1 MNGLVAFWGARDW
14 AEAIARLP
22 ASGALPRRTVLVPR
36 EAVAHSL
43 RRELVR
49 QGRGAALAGT
59 RFIPSLVAATDV
71 LHTAGVGFRPGEE
84 ALRPVRLAGLFR
96 SGLALEHFRLD
107 LLRSRPGWDAA
118 FARTIADLEAGGLR
132 PEALLGD
139 AAAQLRDIGA
149 IWRAMDEAA
158 GSSWT
163 VARIYAEAARLLE
176 QRPEWW
182 PHAGAALA
190 AGSAS
195 TAAVQA
201 RFVRAIPHVTIG
213 LRAARPV
220 RRHALDRIGALFG
233 PEAAALLESAAAP
246 RAAGSER
253 DLVASYL
260 FEAPALLAD
269 PARPRSAGPD
279 GTVRIEQH
287 SGVEEEIEAA
297 ADWVAEQIADG
308 MPLEDV
314 ALLAPAVD
322 PFAELIAARLARL
335 PWRDGAF
342 PVHVAGGLPLTSTA
356 TGARALAV
364 VRALRGWLPGD
375 ALADLLPALRT
386 VEPAPA
392 GEVDRR
398 HLSRGAAVELV
409 WSLGTAG
416 GNAARPAAA
425 LEWSARAARREEG
438 LAMELARAGS
448 DAAEGDDPE
457 QAAVDEPAWR
467 IERALRD
474 VRAARPALDALV
486 DVARLALGGAA
497 MAMLWPALRAF
508 LERWLLQPGEGP
520 RVHAVLDDR
529 LAGLAGDAAGG
540 AVTGSEALR
549 LIEEAIA
556 SSRVP
561 AGRFG
566 EPAVYVGSVHQAIG
580 LRFRAVR
587 ILGLAEG
594 YLPHPPREDPVLPS
608 TLRRSL
614 TRAGAVPVAL
624 AASEDRALAALHA
637 VDTVL
642 RDAESR
648 VALSAPRLDLERS
661 QREPSSVLLEAAA
674 TLGRPNAG
682 TGERGPDIP
691 DAAALRR
698 DAFRPARRA
707 ALAFR
712 TAMPLGEAAWQDGVA
727 TGALPIPA
735 QWRGAAVLD
744 VERMRALLD
753 HDGPGPMDG
762 FLGAGTDLA
771 IPGLTAERPLSPSTF
786 GGLLACPHSFLLG
799 TVLGLEEPAGPPP
812 LREIG
817 QPHYGA
823 LVHRVAETFLRAH
836 GNGFAARAGT
846 IEAWVARVDEV
857 VESVFGA
864 FVESYP
870 LVGDAVR
877 GRQRERLR
885 DDVRELLRQE
895 WTDTAARRLA
905 GVERRFGPLPIATGA
920 GALFVRGRIDRVDV
934 AGGQTIVRDLKTG
947 RVHLRRG
954 QEAGPSP
961 VIDGQIAIYGLAAR
975 QLAGEWGTPP
985 RVGVAYVHIN
995 RGVTERA
1002 FVDDFEE
1009 VLEPAARTWIEVARA
1024 LLAARSFP
1032 RTPSAEDCRY
1042 CRFRPV
1048 CGDAFHERAA
1058 RLLATGE
1065 DIHRR
1070 YLAMRGQ
1077 AAAGLT

>member
-1 MNGLVAFWGARDW
+1 MKGLVAFWGARDW

-22 ASGALPRRTVLVPR
+22 ASGVLPRRTVLVPQ

-49 QGRGAALAGT
+49 QGRGDALAGT

-71 LHTAGVGFRPGEE
+71 LHAAGVTFRPGEE

-96 SGLALEHFRLD
+96 AGLALEHFRLD
-107 LLRSRPGWDAA
+107 LLRSRPGWDEA

-132 PEALLGD
+132 PEALLADG
-139 AAAQLRDIGA
+139 AAQLRDIGA
-149 IWRAMDEAA
+149 IWQAVDAAA

-163 VARIYAEAARLLE
+163 AARIYAEAARLLE
-176 QRPEWW
+176 QRPRWW
-182 PHAGAALA
+182 PHAGPALA
-190 AGSAS
+190 TGSAS
-195 TAAVQA
+195 TAAAQA
-201 RFVRAIPHVTIG
+201 RFMRAIPHVTIG
-213 LRAARPV
+213 LQAARPV
-220 RRHALDRIGALFG
+220 RRHALDRIGVLFG
-233 PEAAALLESAAAP
+233 PAAAALLESAAAP

-253 DLVASYL
+253 DLVTSYL

-287 SGVEEEIEAA
+287 SGVEEEVEAA
-297 ADWVAEQIADG
+297 AGWVAEQIAG
-308 MPLEDV
+308 GVPLEDI
-314 ALLAPAVD
+314 ALLTPAVD
-322 PFAELIAARLARL
+322 PFAELIAGRLARL
-335 PWRDGAF
+335 PWPDGAL

-356 TGARALAV
+356 AGARALTV

-375 ALADLLPALRT
+375 ALAGLLPALRT
-386 VEPAPA
+386 AEPASG

-398 HLSRGAAVELV
+398 HLSRRAATELV

-425 LEWSARAARREEG
+425 LEWSARAIRREES
-438 LAMELARAGS
+438 LATQLVRAGN
-448 DAAEGDDPE
+448 DGADGDDPE
-457 QAAVDEPAWR
+457 QAALDEPAWR

-486 DVARLALGGAA
+486 DVARLALGGAT
-497 MAMLWPALRAF
+497 MATLWPALRAF

-529 LAGLAGDAAGG
+529 LAVLAADAAGG
-540 AVTGSEALR
+540 AMSGGEALK
-549 LIEEAIA
+549 LIEEVLVA
-556 SSRVP
+556 SRVP
-561 AGRFG
+561 PGRFG

-580 LRFRAVR
+580 LRFRALRV
-587 ILGLAEG
+587 LGLAEG
-594 YLPHPPREDPVLPS
+594 YLPHPPGEDPVLPS
-608 TLRRSL
+608 TLRRTL
-614 TRAGAVPVAL
+614 IRPGAVPVAL
-624 AASEDRALAALHA
+624 ATSADRALAALHA
-637 VDTVL
+637 VDSVI
-642 RDAESR
+642 RDAESC

-674 TLGRPNAG
+674 ALGRPNAG

-691 DAAALRR
+691 DAAALGR
-698 DAFRPARRA
+698 DAFRPARHA

-727 TGALPIPA
+727 TGALPIP
-735 QWRGAAVLD
+735 QRWRSAAVLD
-744 VERMRALLD
+744 VERVRALLD

-762 FLGAGTDLA
+762 FLGAGADVA
-771 IPGLTAERPLSPSTF
+771 VPGLTEERPLSPSTF
-786 GGLLACPHSFLLG
+786 GSLLACPHSFLLG
-799 TVLGLEEPAGPPP
+799 TVLGLEDPAGAPP

-836 GNGFAARAGT
+836 GSGFAAGTGT
-846 IEAWVARVDEV
+846 IEAWLARVDEV
-857 VESVFGA
+857 VETVFGA
-864 FVESYP
+864 FVECYP

-895 WTDTAARRLA
+895 WADTASRRLA

-920 GALFVRGRIDRVDV
+920 GVLFVRGRIDRVDV
-934 AGGQTIVRDLKTG
+934 VGGQTIVRDLKTG

-961 VIDGQIAIYGLAAR
+961 AIDGQIAIYGLAAR

-985 RVGVAYVHIN
+985 RVGVAYVHVN
-995 RGVTERA
+995 RGVVERA
-1002 FVDDFEE
+1002 FIHDFEE
-1009 VLEPAARTWIEVARA
+1009 VLEPAARMWIDVAAA

-1032 RTPSAEDCRY
+1032 RTPNAEDCRY

-1065 DIHRR
+1065 DVHRR
-1070 YLAMRGQ
+1070 YLAMRSQG
-1077 AAAGLT
+1077 ATGD